1 MQVPLGAF
9 WTAVLYGAFL
19 AASLVIG
26 ALIAAGVRLPRR
38 VIGSSLAFASGAL
51 ISAIA
56 LELIFV
62 PYTQVGVIPVLAGA
76 AAGAV
81 VFAVIDLILDHT
93 IGRGGWGIVLEQTTE
108 GVPESLAVGATA
120 GTAGFG
126 LFAAIFISNIPEAMS
141 GGFDLI
147 KQRPRKQMVL
157 AWTATGAALFSAAL
171 AGYAM
176 GRFVG
181 EGPTSVLHAAAGGAA
196 LAGVS
201 SEMMPEAYTDA
212 GLGVTLATVAGFLV
226 AFGLFTLSYEPS
238 RG

>member
-19 AASLVIG
+19 ALSLVIG
-26 ALIAAGVRLPRR
+26 ALIAAGVHLPRR

-62 PYTQVGVIPVLAGA
+62 PYTHVGVVPVVAGA

-81 VFAVIDLILDHT
+81 TFAVIDVILDRT
-93 IGRGGWGIVLEQTTE
+93 IGRGGWGIVLEQTSE
-108 GVPESLAVGATA
+108 GIPESLAVGATA
-120 GTAGFG
+120 GSAGFG

-147 KQRPRKQMVL
+147 KQRSRKQMVL
-157 AWTATGAALFSAAL
+157 AWTATGAALFTAAL
-171 AGYAM
+171 AGYAA

-181 EGPTSVLHAAAGGAA
+181 DGPTSVLHAAAGGAA

-201 SEMMPEAYTDA
+201 SEMMPEAYSDA

-226 AFGLFTLSYEPS
+226 AFGLFTLSYQPGGS
-238 RG
+238 